1 MRLRFL
7 KPVLILTLVFAAVLA
22 YPLIAWFPE
31 TRGAIYAAWTIA
43 LVNTVIGMAII
54 EWTLD
59 KENFVFMAAFFGGM
73 GVRVMLTLMIFAF
86 LLSEGFDDQ
95 TLTYMRLTGRPAA
108 QTFFL
113 MGFYFAYLILE
124 IRFLVRVMSRQKGQK
139 ARKTTWHY

>member
-95 TLTYMRLTGRPAA
+95 TLT
-108 QTFFL
+108 FFL